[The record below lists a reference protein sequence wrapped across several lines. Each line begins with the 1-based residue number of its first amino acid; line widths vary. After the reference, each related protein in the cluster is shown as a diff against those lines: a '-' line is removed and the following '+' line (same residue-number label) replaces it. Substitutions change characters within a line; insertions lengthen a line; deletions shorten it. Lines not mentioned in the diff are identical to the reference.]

1 MTFFKL
7 ASMVSFF
14 LGVILFLFG
23 GTEKFCSLSHQS
35 VCSQVYFLSPLQN
48 FRFMEPVSVYGNF
61 VANYIGLALILVG
74 VVLYIVSRT
83 ATRADRVYKEISAE

>member
-1 MTFFKL
+1 
-7 ASMVSFF
+7 
-14 LGVILFLFG
+14 
-23 GTEKFCSLSHQS
+23 
-35 VCSQVYFLSPLQN
+35 
-48 FRFMEPVSVYGNF
+48 MEPVSVYGNF